1 MSCSNCSKNNNETPT
16 GCKSNG
22 NCLTN
27 GCDQRSVFN
36 WLSNIDELSTN
47 ESINVEL
54 SFKNGRKSFSV
65 NKSKIPVQM
74 GDTVVVDVSHGIDI
88 ANVSLVGELVR
99 HQMQRKNNKLK
110 DKDLPII
117 LRKANTEDLKK
128 WKVAKDRE
136 SDVMIKSRE
145 IAVQNNLVM
154 KISDVELQ
162 ADEKKAIF
170 YYTADK
176 RIDFRALVKQLAE
189 EFKTKIEMKQIGAR
203 QESSRIGGLG
213 SCGRELCCSTWMTDF
228 RSVNTKAAR
237 YQQLSLNPQKLAGQ
251 CGKLK
256 CCLNYELDQYIEQV
270 NKFPSP
276 KRKLFSKTEKATH
289 FKTDVFR
296 ELMWYVIYSE
306 ETKMTNVV
314 CFSIE
319 DVRNIQELNEKNEKP
334 VKLATYTIQAD
345 IKEKEDYLNVVGQ
358 DDVNRFNDRFK
369 KNKKKKRKK
378 SKR

>member
-1 MSCSNCSKNNNETPT
+1 MSCSSCSKNNNEAPR

-22 NCLTN
+22 NCSTN

-36 WLSNIDELSTN
+36 WLSDIDKLSTN
-47 ESINVEL
+47 EVIHVEL
-54 SFKNGRKSFSV
+54 SFKNGRKSFALNV
-65 NKSKIPVQM
+65 NKIPIQM
-74 GDTVVVDVSHGIDI
+74 GDTVVVDVSFGIDI
-88 ANVSLVGELVR
+88 ANVSLVGELVL

-128 WKVAKDRE
+128 WKVAKERE
-136 SDVMIKSRE
+136 RDLMIRSRE

-176 RIDFRALVKQLAE
+176 RIDFRELVKQFAE

-276 KRKLFSKTEKATH
+276 KRKLFSKTEKASH

-296 ELMWYVIYSE
+296 ELMWYIIYSE
-306 ETKMTNVV
+306 ETKTTNMV

-319 DVRNIQELNEKNEKP
+319 DVRNIQELNEKNERP
-334 VKLATYTIQAD
+334 EKLVTYTIQSD
-345 IKEKEDYLNVVGQ
+345 IKEKEDY
-358 DDVNRFNDRFK
+358 
-369 KNKKKKRKK
+369 
-378 SKR
+378 

>member
-1 MSCSNCSKNNNETPT
+1 MSCSNCSKNNNETPR

-22 NCLTN
+22 NCSTN

-36 WLSNIDELSTN
+36 WLSDIDKLSTN
-47 ESINVEL
+47 EEIHVEL
-54 SFKNGRKSFSV
+54 SFKNGRKSFAL
-65 NKSKIPVQM
+65 NANKIPIQM
-74 GDTVVVDVSHGIDI
+74 GDTVVVDVSFGIDI
-88 ANVSLVGELVR
+88 ANVSLVGELVL

-128 WKVAKDRE
+128 WKVAKERE
-136 SDVMIKSRE
+136 RDIMIRSRE

-176 RIDFRALVKQLAE
+176 RIDFRELVKKLAE

-256 CCLNYELDQYIEQV
+256 CCLNYELDQYVEQV

-276 KRKLFSKTEKATH
+276 KRKLFSRTEKATH

-334 VKLATYTIQAD
+334 EKLATYTIQAE

>member
-1 MSCSNCSKNNNETPT
+1 MSCSSCSKNNNEAPR

-22 NCLTN
+22 NCSTN

-36 WLSNIDELSTN
+36 WLSDIDKLSIN
-47 ESINVEL
+47 ESIHVEL
-54 SFKNGRKSFSV
+54 SFKNGRKSFAL
-65 NKSKIPVQM
+65 NANKIPIQM
-74 GDTVVVDVSHGIDI
+74 GDTVVVDVSFGIDI
-88 ANVSLVGELVR
+88 ANVSLVGELVL

-117 LRKANTEDLKK
+117 IRKANTEDLKK
-128 WKVAKDRE
+128 WKVAKERE
-136 SDVMIKSRE
+136 RNVMIRSRE

-162 ADEKKAIF
+162 ADQKKAIF

-176 RIDFRALVKQLAE
+176 RIDFRELVKQLAE

-276 KRKLFSKTEKATH
+276 KRKLFSRSEKATH

-319 DVRNIQELNEKNEKP
+319 DVRNIQELNDKNEKP
-334 VKLATYTIQAD
+334 EKLATYTIQAD

-358 DDVNRFNDRFK
+358 DDVNRFNNRFK

>member
-1 MSCSNCSKNNNETPT
+1 MSCSSCSKNNNEAPR

-22 NCLTN
+22 NCSTN

-36 WLSNIDELSTN
+36 WLSDIDKLSTN
-47 ESINVEL
+47 EVIHVEL
-54 SFKNGRKSFSV
+54 SFKNGRKSFALNV
-65 NKSKIPVQM
+65 NKIPIQM
-74 GDTVVVDVSHGIDI
+74 GDTVVVDVSFGIDI
-88 ANVSLVGELVR
+88 ANVSLVGELVL

-128 WKVAKDRE
+128 WKVAKERE
-136 SDVMIKSRE
+136 RDLMIRSRE

-176 RIDFRALVKQLAE
+176 RIDFRELVKQFAE

-276 KRKLFSKTEKATH
+276 KRKLFSKTEKASH

-296 ELMWYVIYSE
+296 ELMWYIIYSE
-306 ETKMTNVV
+306 ETKTTNMV

-319 DVRNIQELNEKNEKP
+319 DVRNIQELNEKNERP
-334 VKLATYTIQAD
+334 EKLVTYTIQSD

-358 DDVNRFNDRFK
+358 DDVNRFNNRFK
-369 KNKKKKRKK
+369 KNKKRKK

>member
-1 MSCSNCSKNNNETPT
+1 MSCSSCSKNNNEVPR

-22 NCLTN
+22 NCSTN

-36 WLSNIDELSTN
+36 WLSDIDELSTN
-47 ESINVEL
+47 EVIHVEL
-54 SFKNGRKSFSV
+54 SFKNGRKSFAL
-65 NKSKIPVQM
+65 NINKIPIQM
-74 GDTVVVDVSHGIDI
+74 GDTVVVDVSFGIDI
-88 ANVSLVGELVR
+88 ANVSLVGELVL

-117 LRKANTEDLKK
+117 IRKANTEDLKK
-128 WKVAKDRE
+128 WKVAKERE
-136 SDVMIKSRE
+136 RDVMIRSRE

-176 RIDFRALVKQLAE
+176 RIDFRELVKQFAE

-276 KRKLFSKTEKATH
+276 KRKLFSRSEKATH

-296 ELMWYVIYSE
+296 ELMWYFIYSE

-319 DVRNIQELNEKNEKP
+319 DVRNIQELNDKNEKP
-334 VKLATYTIQAD
+334 EKLATYTIQAD

-358 DDVNRFNDRFK
+358 DDVNRFNNRFK

>member
-1 MSCSNCSKNNNETPT
+1 MSCSSCSKNNNEAPR

-22 NCLTN
+22 NCSTN

-36 WLSNIDELSTN
+36 WLSDIDKLSTN
-47 ESINVEL
+47 EVIHVEL
-54 SFKNGRKSFSV
+54 SFKNGRKSFAL
-65 NKSKIPVQM
+65 NINKIPIQM
-74 GDTVVVDVSHGIDI
+74 GDSVVVDVSFGIDI
-88 ANVSLVGELVR
+88 ANVSLVGELVI
-99 HQMQRKNNKLK
+99 HQMQRKKNKLK

-117 LRKANTEDLKK
+117 LRKPNTEDLKK
-128 WKVAKDRE
+128 WKVAKERE
-136 SDVMIKSRE
+136 RDVMIRARE

-176 RIDFRALVKQLAE
+176 RIDFRELVKQFAE

-228 RSVNTKAAR
+228 RSVSTKAAR

-276 KRKLFSKTEKATH
+276 KRKLFSRSEKATH

-306 ETKMTNVV
+306 ETKTTNIV

-319 DVRNIQELNEKNEKP
+319 DVRNIQELNDKNEKP
-334 VKLATYTIQAD
+334 EKLATYTIQAD
-345 IKEKEDYLNVVGQ
+345 TKEKEDYLNVVGQ
-358 DDVNRFNDRFK
+358 DDVNRFNNRFK
-369 KNKKKKRKK
+369 KNKTKKRKK

>member
-1 MSCSNCSKNNNETPT
+1 MSCSSCSKNNNEAPR

-22 NCLTN
+22 NCSTN

-36 WLSNIDELSTN
+36 WLSDIDKLSTN
-47 ESINVEL
+47 EVIHVEL
-54 SFKNGRKSFSV
+54 SFKNGRKSFAL
-65 NKSKIPVQM
+65 NANKIPIQM
-74 GDTVVVDVSHGIDI
+74 GDTVVVDVSFGIDI
-88 ANVSLVGELVR
+88 ANVSLVGELVI
-99 HQMQRKNNKLK
+99 HQMQRKNNRLK

-128 WKVAKDRE
+128 WKVAKERE
-136 SDVMIKSRE
+136 RDLMIRSRE

-176 RIDFRALVKQLAE
+176 RIDFRELVKQFAE

-276 KRKLFSKTEKATH
+276 KRKLFSRSEKATH

-319 DVRNIQELNEKNEKP
+319 DVRNIQELNDKNEKP
-334 VKLATYTIQAD
+334 EKLATYTIQAD
-345 IKEKEDYLNVVGQ
+345 IKEEEDYSNVVGQ
-358 DDVNRFNDRFK
+358 DDVNRFNNRFK

>member
-1 MSCSNCSKNNNETPT
+1 MSCSSCSKNNNEAPR

-22 NCLTN
+22 NCSTN

-36 WLSNIDELSTN
+36 WLSDIDKLSIN
-47 ESINVEL
+47 ESIHVEL
-54 SFKNGRKSFSV
+54 SFKNGRKSFAINV
-65 NKSKIPVQM
+65 NNIPIQM
-74 GDTVVVDVSHGIDI
+74 GDTVVVDVSFGIDI
-88 ANVSLVGELVR
+88 ANVSLVGELVL

-117 LRKANTEDLKK
+117 IRKANTEDLKK
-128 WKVAKDRE
+128 WKVAKERE
-136 SDVMIKSRE
+136 RNVMIRSRE

-162 ADEKKAIF
+162 ADQKKAIF

-176 RIDFRALVKQLAE
+176 RIDFRELVKQLAE

-276 KRKLFSKTEKATH
+276 KRKLFSRSEKATH

-319 DVRNIQELNEKNEKP
+319 DVRNIQELNDKNEKP
-334 VKLATYTIQAD
+334 EKLATYTIQAD

-358 DDVNRFNDRFK
+358 DDVNRFNNRFK